1 MSSDVVRVE
10 FKNDLAYVTIDNPPV
25 NATSTAVRAGLQEA
39 VKTVA
44 ASSVKAAIIQCEGR
58 TFVAGGDITEFDKP
72 PMEPQLPDV
81 CDEIEACSVPFI
93 TAMHGTVL
101 GGGFEIALAC
111 AWRIALGSTRFGL
124 PEVNIGLIP
133 GAGGTQRLPRLVGV
147 EKAVE
152 IACSGAMFS
161 ADKMLALGALDQVV
175 ENLEDGVF
183 AFVQNL
189 PQRPIGVS
197 QRSSA
202 SPDSEWFSEQR
213 TMWTKKS
220 KGQQS
225 PLHALDAIEWATQT
239 DFAEGL
245 KRERERFM
253 QLKGSSESK
262 ALRHAFFAERK
273 AAKPEAIAGGTVLPI
288 NIVAVIGGGLMGAG
302 ISVAALGAGYQVHMV
317 ERDAAAA
324 AAGMQRVTDILEGSV
339 KRGKLSE
346 SGMAAQLEKFSSGS
360 DYADCADAEL
370 AIEAVF
376 EDLIVKRDVFKS
388 LDKAMKPGAILAT
401 NTSYLDPQA
410 IFADIGNPERC
421 LGLHFF
427 SPAYIMKLLEIVKTP
442 QTSADVLATSFDL
455 AKKMRKVAALSGIC
469 DGFIG
474 NRMLAA
480 YRRQADYMLADGALP
495 FEIDAAMRDFGMP
508 MGPYELQDLTGLQ
521 IAWATRKRQAATR
534 DPKERYVTLGD
545 QLCDLERFGQR
556 SGKGWYRYED
566 GNRKPIRDE
575 AVEELIMKYS
585 ANQNINRQAFSK
597 ETIQNRLI
605 AALANE
611 GALIVEEG
619 IAETRSDVDIVKL
632 HGYGF
637 PRWRGGP
644 MHFVEQ
650 TGITEFKVHMAE
662 IIAQSPNSWRMSNWF
677 SN

>member
-1 MSSDVVRVE
+1 MSSEVVRVE
-10 FKNDLAYVTIDNPPV
+10 FKNDLAYVTINNPPV
-25 NATSTAVRAGLQEA
+25 NATSTAVRAGLHEA

-44 ASSVKAAIIQCEGR
+44 ASTVKAAIIQCEGR

-81 CDEIEACSVPFI
+81 CDEIEACPVPFI
-93 TAMHGTVL
+93 AAMHGTVL

-147 EKAVE
+147 EKTVE

-161 ADKMLALGALDQVV
+161 ADKMISMGALDQIVDNLEESV
-175 ENLEDGVF
+175 LTFTENLPD
-183 AFVQNL
+183 
-189 PQRPIGVS
+189 RPVGVS
-197 QRSSA
+197 KRNIRS
-202 SPDSEWFSEQR
+202 EGTQWFNEQR
-213 TMWTKKS
+213 AIWTKKS

-245 KRERERFM
+245 KRERELFM
-253 QLKGSSESK
+253 ELKASSESK

-273 AAKPEAIAGGTVLPI
+273 AAKPGAIADGTVLPI
-288 NIVAVIGGGLMGAG
+288 NIVTVIGGGLMGAG
-302 ISVAALGAGYQVHMV
+302 ISVAALGAGYKVHMV

-324 AAGMQRVTDILEGSV
+324 AAGMQRVTDILEGSM

-346 SGMAAQLEKFSSGS
+346 AGLAAQLGKFSTSA

-376 EDLIVKRDVFKS
+376 EDLSVKRDVFAALAS
-388 LDKAMKPGAILAT
+388 VMKPEAILAT

-410 IFADIGNPERC
+410 IYAGVSNPQRC

-427 SPAYIMKLLEIVKTP
+427 SPAHIMKLLEIVKTP

-521 IAWATRKRQAATR
+521 IAWATRKRQAANR
-534 DPKERYVTLGD
+534 DPKERYITLGD
-545 QLCDLERFGQR
+545 QLCEQERFGQR
-556 SGKGWYRYED
+556 SSKGWYRYED
-566 GNRKPIRDE
+566 GGRKPIRDE
-575 AVEELIMKYS
+575 TVEALILKYS
-585 ANQNINRQAFSK
+585 KDHIICRQSFSK

-611 GALIVEEG
+611 GALILEEG
-619 IAETRSDVDIVKL
+619 IAETRSDVDVVKL

-644 MHFVEQ
+644 MHYVEQ
-650 TGITEFKVHMAE
+650 TGISAFATYMTGVVT
-662 IIAQSPNSWRMSNWF
+662 QSPDSWRVSKWL
-677 SN
+677 S

>member
-10 FKNDLAYVTIDNPPV
+10 FKNDLAYVTINNPPV
-25 NATSTAVRAGLQEA
+25 NATSTAVRAGLHEA

-93 TAMHGTVL
+93 AAMHGTVL
-101 GGGFEIALAC
+101 GGGFEVALAC

-152 IACSGAMFS
+152 IACLGTMFS

-202 SPDSEWFSEQR
+202 SPGSEWFSEQR

-324 AAGMQRVTDILEGSV
+324 AAGMQRVTDILESSV

-346 SGMAAQLEKFSSGS
+346 TGMAVQLEKFSSSS

-370 AIEAVF
+370 AVEAVF
-376 EDLIVKRDVFKS
+376 EDLIVKCDVFKS

-427 SPAYIMKLLEIVKTP
+427 SPAHIMKLLEIVKTP

-545 QLCDLERFGQR
+545 QLCDMERFGQR

-585 ANQNINRQAFSK
+585 ANQNIKRQAFSK
-597 ETIQNRLI
+597 ETIQYRLI

-619 IAETRSDVDIVKL
+619 IAETRSDVDVVKL

-650 TGITEFKVHMAE
+650 TGITDFKVHMAE
-662 IIAQSPNSWRMSNWF
+662 IIAQSPNSWRMANWF